1 MFWKK
6 KGEKKLSPKDIL
18 INQIDAL
25 TTPGQSLLYKL
36 PEIYWT
42 GLGGFIVIERNDK
55 QTEKS
60 KPFVAFTDEIKDG
73 APVGKKKRLWE
84 FNVAREM
91 ASWIIERNGVLY
103 P

>member
-25 TTPGQSLLYKL
+25 TEGQGVLYKL

-42 GLGGFIVIERNDK
+42 GLGGFIIIERNSQKD
-55 QTEKS
+55 EKS

-73 APVGKKKRLWE
+73 TPVGKKKRLWE
-84 FNVAREM
+84 FNYAREM
-91 ASWIIERNGVLY
+91 ASWILERGGVLY

>member
-6 KGEKKLSPKDIL
+6 KGGEKKLSPKDIV

-25 TTPGQSLLYKL
+25 TPGQCAMYKL

-42 GLGGFIVIERNDK
+42 GLGGFIVIERNAQ

-60 KPFVAFTDEIKDG
+60 KPVVAFTDEIKEG
-73 APVGKKKRLWE
+73 KPVGKKKRLWE
-84 FNVAREM
+84 FNQAREM
-91 ASWIIERNGVLY
+91 ASWIIERNGIFCQ
-103 P
+103 

>member
-6 KGEKKLSPKDIL
+6 KTGEKKLSPKDII

-25 TTPGQSLLYKL
+25 TEGKCALYKL

-42 GLGGFIVIERNDK
+42 GLGGFILIERNSQK
-55 QTEKS
+55 GEKS

-84 FNVAREM
+84 FNYAREM
-91 ASWIIERNGVLY
+91 ASWVIERNGVFY

>member
-6 KGEKKLSPKDIL
+6 NKGEKKLSPKDLI

-25 TTPGQSLLYKL
+25 TLGQSLVYKL

-42 GLGGFIVIERNDK
+42 GLGGFIIIERNGH

-84 FNVAREM
+84 FNYAREM
-91 ASWIIERNGVLY
+91 ASWVVERTGILY